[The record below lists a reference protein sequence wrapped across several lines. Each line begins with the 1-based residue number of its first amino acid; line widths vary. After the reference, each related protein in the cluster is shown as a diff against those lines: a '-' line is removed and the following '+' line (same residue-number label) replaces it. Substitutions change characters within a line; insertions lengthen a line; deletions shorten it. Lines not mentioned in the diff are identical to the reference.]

1 MMPGLASRTPAAAM
15 DKLVSHTY
23 LEKMLTRL
31 VSMLAMLAIA
41 VMTTATPG
49 HAALMSMTSGS
60 NHATHAGEMMHA
72 THDAHTA
79 CHGEEHCGSAEVGM
93 CEVACAGVSV
103 CLATPDADTERG
115 YGPDIHLSPG
125 DIRHIGHAPGLNER
139 PPKLRLL

>member
-1 MMPGLASRTPAAAM
+1 M
-15 DKLVSHTY
+15 DKLGSHTY
-23 LEKMLTRL
+23 LVKMAARL

-60 NHATHAGEMMHA
+60 HHATHAGEMMHA

-93 CEVACAGVSV
+93 CEVACVGVSV